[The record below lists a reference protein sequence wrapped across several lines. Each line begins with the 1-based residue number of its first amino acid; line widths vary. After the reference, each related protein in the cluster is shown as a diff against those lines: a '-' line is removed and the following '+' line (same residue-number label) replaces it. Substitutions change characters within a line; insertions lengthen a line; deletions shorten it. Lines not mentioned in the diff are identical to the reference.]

1 MPRPIHRLL
10 TAVTGL
16 VLSASALAHSSTDAH
31 VHSAFLGGLL
41 HPFTGLDHLCAML
54 AVGMWSAVMARR
66 AGRELLWGPLAFAT
80 LMLAGAVL
88 GLQGVQVPAVEPMI
102 AASLVACG
110 LLLSCHWRLSVL
122 HTAAL
127 VGGFALFHGLA
138 HGYELAE
145 HADAWQVLSG
155 MLLGTVLL
163 HGTGLALGWTLRG
176 QRSWIARLA
185 GGAIAVLGSGMLLQ
199 LA

>member
-110 LLLSCHWRLSVL
+110 PAGARGLSARRQSSASPPCWWCATDS
-122 HTAAL
+122 
-127 VGGFALFHGLA
+127 
-138 HGYELAE
+138 
-145 HADAWQVLSG
+145 
-155 MLLGTVLL
+155 
-163 HGTGLALGWTLRG
+163 
-176 QRSWIARLA
+176 RSPSA
-185 GGAIAVLGSGMLLQ
+185 GRAPH
-199 LA
+199 